1 MKTENTPNTTT
12 AADVVKTY
20 ILTDAIRL
28 TEDTGSMPDEGII
41 SSVAAMINTLYE
53 ARKASGLSVS
63 DLADKANVAPSLI
76 KKMESY
82 RAVPRFD
89 TVLKLA
95 RVLNVGVT
103 LTYSSN
109 A

>member
-1 MKTENTPNTTT
+1 MKTESTPQTTT
-12 AADVVKTY
+12 AADFIK
-20 ILTDAIRL
+20 IDLLTDAAIV
-28 TEDTGSMPDEGII
+28 EDTGSMPDEGII

-76 KKMESY
+76 KKMEAY

-95 RVLNVGVT
+95 RVLNVGIT

>member
-1 MKTENTPNTTT
+1 MNTNNTPTT
-12 AADVVKTY
+12 AADIIKIDLLSDV
-20 ILTDAIRL
+20 AR
-28 TEDTGSMPDEGII
+28 TEDTGSMPNEGITAP
-41 SSVAAMINTLYE
+41 VASLINVLFS
-53 ARKASGLSVS
+53 ARRASGLSVT
-63 DLADKANVAPSLI
+63 DLAHKADVAPSLI

-82 RAVPRFD
+82 RAIPRFD

>member
-1 MKTENTPNTTT
+1 MKTESTPNTTT

-20 ILTDAIRL
+20 ILTDEVR

-53 ARKASGLSVS
+53 ARKASGLSVT

-95 RVLNVGVT
+95 RVLNVGIT